1 MPIRKTL
8 FIAFLGVSLVS
19 AILLAGLAF
28 VKARTALQEEIQ
40 RNARTQ
46 AESIAAQIDKLMFER
61 VQNAVV
67 WSELDVM
74 QDLQV
79 RDVDKRLSRFLAS
92 LHDGYRGV
100 YLSLSCVAVDGTILS
115 SSDAALIGTKAPAT
129 FAQQH
134 GRAMLEGAKVT
145 LDVRSDTNIPNVELH
160 VPIASSFADAE
171 LGELR
176 LRLDFKAIYDVLDQ
190 GGSSTQTLAVLD
202 EHGSLIAAS
211 AALRER
217 GLLLSK
223 VLADWAG
230 LSGTVTERDGRAL
243 RESAVIVSAAAS
255 SGFGQMSSLGWTTLV
270 IQPVE
275 EVLAPIHRMA
285 LILAALFLLIV
296 PVSLAVAVL
305 VSRRIARP
313 IVALTRFTR
322 AYLGEHSRPP
332 PPQSGSTEVRELSN
346 AFVQL
351 FEDIDRS
358 QQKLVRASKLAAVG
372 EMSAVIAHEVR
383 TPLGILR
390 SSAQMLSRE
399 QHISDEGRELIGFI
413 ESETERLNRLVS
425 AMLDISRPRAS
436 SFAPANLHDIV
447 RKSVAML
454 SAQAQKHGAVLSL
467 ALNAADANVDC
478 DEEQITQVLLNLLMN
493 ALQTI
498 PRGGH
503 IEIATRDD
511 SDSVTTEVADDG
523 RGIAESERARV
534 FEAFFFR
541 REGGIGLGL
550 AIVQGIINAHRGQ
563 IEADASPSG
572 GALLRFRLPRR
583 QHEHDR

>member
-1 MPIRKTL
+1 M
-8 FIAFLGVSLVS
+8 AFLGVSLVS

-28 VKARTALQEEIQ
+28 VKARSALQEEIQ

-67 WSELDVM
+67 WSRLDVM

-79 RDVDKRLSRFLAS
+79 RDVDKRLSHFLSS

-100 YLSLSCVAVDGTILS
+100 YLSLSCVAADHMILS
-115 SSDAALIGTKAPAT
+115 SSDAALIDTPIPAMPT
-129 FAQQH
+129 QPHA
-134 GRAMLEGAKVT
+134 RALLADSDVALE
-145 LDVRSDTNIPNVELH
+145 VRAVGNIPEVELR
-160 VPIASSFADAE
+160 VPIASAFTDTN

-176 LRLDFKAIYDVLDQ
+176 LRLDFTAFYDVLDQ
-190 GGSSTQTLAVLD
+190 GGSSTQALAVLD
-202 EHGSLIAAS
+202 EHGTLIAAS
-211 AALRER
+211 AGLRER

-223 VLADWAG
+223 VLADWRELA
-230 LSGTVTERDGRAL
+230 GTVTERDGHAL
-243 RESAVIVSAAAS
+243 DESDVIVSAAAS
-255 SGFGQMSSLGWTTLV
+255 SGFGQMAPLGWTTLV
-270 IQPVE
+270 IQPVDE
-275 EVLAPIHRMA
+275 ALAPVHHMA
-285 LILAALFLLIV
+285 LIFAALFLVIV
-296 PVSLAVAVL
+296 PVALAVAVL

-322 AYLGEHSRPP
+322 TYLREQSRPP

-346 AFVQL
+346 AFVEL
-351 FEDIDRS
+351 IEDINRS
-358 QQKLVRASKLAAVG
+358 QQNLIRASKLAVVG

-399 QHISDEGRELIGFI
+399 RHISDEGKELIGFI
-413 ESETERLNRLVS
+413 ESETDRLNRLVS

-436 SFAPANLHDIV
+436 VFAPANLHEVI
-447 RKSVAML
+447 RKSTAML
-454 SAQAQKHGAVLSL
+454 SAQMQKHDTTLTL
-467 ALNAADANVDC
+467 ALKAADARVQC
-478 DEEQITQVLLNLLMN
+478 DDEQITQVLLNLLMN
-493 ALQTI
+493 ALQII

-503 IEIATRDD
+503 IDIATRDD
-511 SDSVTTEVADDG
+511 AESVTVEVADDG
-523 RGIAESERARV
+523 PGIAEAERALV

-550 AIVQGIINAHRGQ
+550 AIVQGIINAHHGQ
-563 IEADASPSG
+563 IEVAASPSG
-572 GALLRFRLPRR
+572 GALFRFRLPRR
-583 QHEHDR
+583 QHDHDG

>member
-1 MPIRKTL
+1 VPIRKTL

-28 VKARTALQEEIQ
+28 VKARSALQEEIR

-61 VQNAVV
+61 VQNAIV

-79 RDVDKRLSRFLAS
+79 RDVDKRLSSFLAS

-100 YLSLSCVAVDGTILS
+100 YLSLSCIAADRTILS
-115 SSDAALIGTKAPAT
+115 SSDPALIGTQAT
-129 FAQQH
+129 PIAAQPH
-134 GRAMLEGAKVT
+134 AHALLAGSAVVLE
-145 LDVRSDTNIPNVELH
+145 VRPVGNIPNVELS
-160 VPIASSFADAE
+160 VPIASAFSDAE

-176 LRLDFKAIYDVLDQ
+176 LRLDFTAIYDVLDQ
-190 GGSSTQTLAVLD
+190 GGSSTQALAVLD
-202 EHGSLIAAS
+202 EHGTLIAAS
-211 AALRER
+211 ASLRER

-223 VLADWAG
+223 VLADWVDLA
-230 LSGTVTERDGRAL
+230 GTVSERDGRAL
-243 RESAVIVSAAAS
+243 RESDVIVSAAAS
-255 SGFGQMSSLGWTTLV
+255 SGFGQMAPLGWTTLV
-270 IQPVE
+270 IQPVND
-275 EVLAPIHRMA
+275 VLAPVHRMA
-285 LILAALFLLIV
+285 LILAALFLVIV
-296 PVSLAVAVL
+296 PVSLAVAVF

-322 AYLGEHSRPP
+322 TYLREQSRLP

-351 FEDIDRS
+351 IEDIDRS
-358 QQKLVRASKLAAVG
+358 QQSLIRASKLAVVG

-399 QHISDEGRELIGFI
+399 KQISDEGKELLGFI
-413 ESETERLNRLVS
+413 ESETDRLNRLVS

-436 SFAPANLHDIV
+436 VFAPTNLHLLI
-447 RKSVAML
+447 RQSAAML
-454 SAQAQKHGAVLSL
+454 AAQTQKKEVSL
-467 ALNAADANVDC
+467 TLDLNAADPFVEC

-493 ALQTI
+493 ALQI
-498 PRGGH
+498 LPRGGH
-503 IEIATRDD
+503 IEISTRDD
-511 SDSVTTEVADDG
+511 AESVTVDVADDG
-523 RGIAESERARV
+523 PGIAEAERALV

-541 REGGIGLGL
+541 REGGVGLGL
-550 AIVQGIINAHRGQ
+550 AIVQGIVNAHHGQ
-563 IEADASPSG
+563 IAVDTSRFG
-572 GALLRFRLPRR
+572 GALFRFRLPRR
-583 QHEHDR
+583 QYDHDG